1 MAPFVWLLFLLLSSA
16 TACDRCVHQSKATF
30 VKSVA
35 ALTSGACGYGSFAI
49 SLNGGNLAGSG
60 SPLYKNGAGCGA
72 CFQIR
77 CKDPKLCTSTG
88 ANVTLTDRNYD
99 NRTDFVLGFF
109 ALLDMA
115 HDGMA
120 RDIYKLG
127 IVDIEYKRIPCV
139 YEGQNLAVRVEES
152 SQRPYYLQIK
162 LLYQGGQTEIVA
174 IDVAQVGSSI
184 WTSMSRN
191 YGAVW
196 DTNRIPNGALT
207 FRFLVTSGHDGKWIW
222 ATKNVLPDEWK
233 AGEIYDTGVQIT
245 DIAQESCYPCDYGT
259 W

>member
-30 VKSVA
+30 VTSVS

-72 CFQIR
+72 CFQVR
-77 CKDPKLCTSTG
+77 CKDPALCNSKG

-120 RDIYKLG
+120 REIYKPK
-127 IVDIEYKRIPCV
+127 D
-139 YEGQNLAVRVEES
+139 
-152 SQRPYYLQIK
+152 YLQIK

-174 IDVAQVGSSI
+174 IGVAQVGSSL
-184 WTSMSRN
+184 WSSMSRN

-196 DTNRIPNGALT
+196 DTNRVPSGDLE

-222 ATKNVLPDEWK
+222 TKTVLPANWEP
-233 AGEIYDTGVQIT
+233 GEIYDTGVQIT
-245 DIAQESCYPCDYGT
+245 DIAQESCSPCDYGT